1 LPPVKHIFF
10 DLDGTLT
17 DPKLGIT
24 RCLQFALAEMGE
36 PVPDTQALTWCI
48 GPPLLDSFAQLVGAE
63 RAQQGVDLYRQRF
76 ADVGLFENSPYPK
89 IHDTLESIIQ
99 RGHVLFVA
107 SSKPKV
113 FVDRILA
120 KFELIEFFSQTY
132 GSNLDGSLTDKSEL
146 LSYALQHSAV
156 SPGTSLMIGDRKHDA
171 IGAQSNQMNFVGVL
185 YGYGDQAE
193 FDTVGVADLV
203 HDHADLLALL
213 T

>member
-1 LPPVKHIFF
+1 MSPVKHIFF

-48 GPPLLDSFAQLVGAE
+48 GPPLLDSFAQLVGAG
-63 RAQQGVDLYRQRF
+63 RAAQGVDLYRQRF

-89 IHDTLESIIQ
+89 IHDTLESIAQ

-146 LSYALQHSAV
+146 LSHALQHSAV
-156 SPGTSLMIGDRKHDA
+156 SPGASLMIGDRKHDA
-171 IGAQSNQMNFVGVL
+171 IGAQSNQMDFVGVL

-193 FDTVGVADLV
+193 FDAVGVAELV
-203 HDHADLLALL
+203 HDHTELL
-213 T
+213 TLLS

>member
-1 LPPVKHIFF
+1 MPPVKHIFF

-24 RCLQFALAEMGE
+24 RCLQFALAELGE

-132 GSNLDGSLTDKSEL
+132 GSHLDGSLTDKSEL
-146 LSYALQHSAV
+146 LSHALQHSAV

-193 FDTVGVADLV
+193 FDAVGVADLV
-203 HDHADLLALL
+203 HDHADLLTLL
-213 T
+213 S

>member
-1 LPPVKHIFF
+1 MPRVEHIFF

-24 RCLQFALAEMGE
+24 RCLQFALAQMGE

-48 GPPLLDSFAQLVGAE
+48 GPPLLESFAKLVGVE
-63 RAQQGVDLYRQRF
+63 RAQQAVDLYRERF
-76 ADVGLFENSPYPK
+76 AEVGLFENDPYPK
-89 IHDTLESIIQ
+89 IHDTLESIAQ

-113 FVDRILA
+113 FVDRILNR
-120 KFELIEFFSQTY
+120 FELMEFFSQTY

-146 LSYALQHSAV
+146 LCHALQDSSAAREN
-156 SPGTSLMIGDRKHDA
+156 SLMIGDRMHDA
-171 IGAQSNQMNFVGVL
+171 IGARNNQMDFVGVL

-193 FDTVGVADLV
+193 FDSLGVAELV
-203 HDHADLLALL
+203 HNHADLLTVLS
-213 T
+213 

>member
-1 LPPVKHIFF
+1 MPQVKHICF

-48 GPPLLDSFAQLVGAE
+48 GPPLLDSFAQLVGTE
-63 RAQQGVDLYRQRF
+63 RAQQGVDLYRERF

-89 IHDTLESIIQ
+89 IHDTLESIAQ

-113 FVDRILA
+113 FVDRILT

-146 LSYALQHSAV
+146 LSHALQHSAV
-156 SPGTSLMIGDRKHDA
+156 SPMSSLMIGDRKHDA
-171 IGAQSNQMNFVGVL
+171 IGAQSNQMDFVGVL

-193 FDTVGVADLV
+193 FDAVGVAELV
-203 HDHADLLALL
+203 QDHTDLLALL